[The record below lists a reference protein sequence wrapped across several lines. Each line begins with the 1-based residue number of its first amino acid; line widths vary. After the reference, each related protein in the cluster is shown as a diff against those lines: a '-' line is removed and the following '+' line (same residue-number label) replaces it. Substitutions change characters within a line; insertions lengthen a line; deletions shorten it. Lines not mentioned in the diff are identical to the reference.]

1 MHMIFKKRISKEG
14 YKVTVSLLSVSALGI
29 NIISNF
35 LYVLPD
41 ILVHW
46 KYVFFFFLQIAYVNI
61 QTRRRALKC
70 GATAYAIFYYQ
81 HFTFDIDFYC

>member
-1 MHMIFKKRISKEG
+1 MHMIFKKRISKG

-41 ILVHW
+41 ILVHG
-46 KYVFFFFLQIAYVNI
+46 KSVFFFLFTNSICKYTDEKESPEMWGYSLCHILLS
-61 QTRRRALKC
+61 T
-70 GATAYAIFYYQ
+70 FY
-81 HFTFDIDFYC
+81 F

>member
-14 YKVTVSLLSVSALGI
+14 YKVTVSLLSVWLGI
-29 NIISNF
+29 EALLVIF
-35 LYVLPD
+35 LYILPD
-41 ILVHW
+41 ILVH

-70 GATAYAIFYYQ
+70 GATAYAPYFIINIYF
-81 HFTFDIDFYC
+81 